1 MNTPLN
7 TVTPVNYYSIP
18 LPMSFNTMV
27 VPSSNK
33 YMVHYAIT
41 VGIFILTVTIWFT
54 NNSLIQ
60 FICSSLVSLPLC
72 GYLGFFLDQVVD
84 ISTSTRQPGQAAL
97 ILYSCGNLPEIILS
111 VSALYHEKYQIAR
124 ESNVGSILSNLI
136 LVTGCVYYTLYS
148 QWIRNYSQYPM
159 ATVQS
164 RTVNV
169 SHNPMSLS
177 LNGEGSTSTDRISEP
192 EIEIKTNYII
202 GLLTF
207 PLGCYWLITNLNDSS
222 PASNQVSHLVSII
235 LITYYLIGGHQGLL
249 TNLIRRDTPESE
261 SNAILNQNSDSFFT
275 CLGSILGLS
284 ISSIWLGYVSNILIS
299 SIEPTLF
306 QLNIPSSFLNI
317 VFLPIISN
325 SVEAYQSIR
334 SARQGDVVTALSIGL
349 GSVIQILWFVYPMIH
364 LVGWMISRPLILSIN
379 KYQLSMLTTS
389 VVAYIVLLPANYA
402 DCNLKLYGLSLLGC
416 YLFWAILVVL
426 VS

>member
-33 YMVHYAIT
+33 YMVQYAIT

-136 LVTGCVYYTLYS
+136 LVTGCVYYTLYTLYS

-192 EIEIKTNYII
+192 ELEIKTNYII

-207 PLGCYWLITNLNDSS
+207 PLGCYWLITNLNDLLSCVYYVYGENES
-222 PASNQVSHLVSII
+222 TYVCGTGFSLAYMDKFYLITAGHLVDGEWGVHKNLGFRANFTDKWIYPK
-235 LITYYLIGGHQGLL
+235 LIAYNNDYNHRDDYAIFLADIKSGLKVDDED
-249 TNLIRRDTPESE
+249 N
-261 SNAILNQNSDSFFT
+261 
-275 CLGSILGLS
+275 
-284 ISSIWLGYVSNILIS
+284 
-299 SIEPTLF
+299 
-306 QLNIPSSFLNI
+306 
-317 VFLPIISN
+317 
-325 SVEAYQSIR
+325 
-334 SARQGDVVTALSIGL
+334 
-349 GSVIQILWFVYPMIH
+349 
-364 LVGWMISRPLILSIN
+364 RP
-379 KYQLSMLTTS
+379 
-389 VVAYIVLLPANYA
+389 AYIIGNEKFNIIKNYYENNIIGESGSPIV
-402 DCNLKLYGLSLLGC
+402 DIEGEVIGMSTTDTYNYFTDISTIKLEINNYLKP
-416 YLFWAILVVL
+416 
-426 VS
+426 